1 MKQHLRIHPFS
12 FHTKN
17 FLGQRQAPDSLSL
30 PSSPTIAPTLKKL
43 DHQAFKGL
51 PVKAE
56 QVIFP
61 RTVMTLSAPNLVRE
75 ATMSE

>member
-1 MKQHLRIHPFS
+1 MKQHVRIRSFS

-17 FLGQRQAPDSLSL
+17 FLGQRQAPDWLSL
-30 PSSPTIAPTLKKL
+30 LSSSTIAPTLKKL
-43 DHQAFKGL
+43 DHQAFKQL

-61 RTVMTLSAPNLVRE
+61 RTVMTPSAPKLVRE
-75 ATMSE
+75 ATMSD

>member
-1 MKQHLRIHPFS
+1 MKQHVRIRSFS

-17 FLGQRQAPDSLSL
+17 FLGQRQAPDWLSL
-30 PSSPTIAPTLKKL
+30 LSSPTIAPTLKKL
-43 DHQAFKGL
+43 DHQAL

-61 RTVMTLSAPNLVRE
+61 RTVMTPSAPKLVRE
-75 ATMSE
+75 ATMSD